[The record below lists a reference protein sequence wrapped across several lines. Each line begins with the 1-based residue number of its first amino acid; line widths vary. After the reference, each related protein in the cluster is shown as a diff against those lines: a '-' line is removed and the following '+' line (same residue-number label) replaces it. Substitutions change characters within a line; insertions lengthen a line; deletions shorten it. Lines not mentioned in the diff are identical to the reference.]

1 MNQKYTDSLLLWYQ
15 NNARN
20 LPWKNELDA
29 YSTWLSEIIMQQTRV
44 EQGTSYY
51 LKFKKNYPTIQDL
64 AAADLSEVI
73 KLWEGL
79 GYYSRARNL
88 HYTAQH
94 IAEKLN
100 GEFPN
105 TYEGIKKLKGVG
117 PYTAAAISSFA
128 FNIPKAAIDG
138 NAYRVMARYFGIDTP
153 IDSTKGK
160 KEFQQ
165 LGDSL
170 IDQKRPGDYNQAVM
184 NFGALVCK
192 PKKPLC
198 EQCPLQETCSAF
210 REKTI
215 SLLPVKSKS
224 LKKTNRHFHYLF
236 LKSKSHTW
244 IREREKDFWRH
255 LFEFPLIE
263 MSEQLSPDQILIEAQ
278 KQELLPAS
286 FKVLKATEGL
296 KQTLS
301 HRYVHATILEIEVAA
316 NFSPKG
322 YTKTPLKELDS
333 QPFPRL
339 LFNYLQENV
348 LS

>member
-138 NAYRVMARYFGIDTP
+138 
-153 IDSTKGK
+153 
-160 KEFQQ
+160 
-165 LGDSL
+165 
-170 IDQKRPGDYNQAVM
+170 
-184 NFGALVCK
+184 FGALVCK